1 MYLKKLKKPLIILI
15 SSLVAIVLAYVIYV
29 FATYHR
35 IDDMKPLEI
44 CQEASLTEVQTN
56 TTYTV
61 LTQNLGF
68 GAYTDD
74 FTFFMDGGKSSWAES
89 EESVVECISK
99 SAEYIASQNPD
110 FIFLQEVD
118 IDSTRSYH
126 INQLD
131 LLRTYFDGYQEV
143 FAVNYHSA
151 FLMYPFHQP
160 HGASNAG
167 LATYSKPQMTS
178 ALRRQLEI
186 STSFSKFLD
195 LDRCYSVSRIPVS
208 NGKELVLY
216 NTHLS
221 AYGGSDEIRTSQ
233 MTMLLQDM
241 KKEYDAG
248 NYVLCGGDYNHDFTG
263 NSTQMLNDMDDND
276 FGWAQPFPAELL
288 PEGITRCIDY
298 SNGET
303 IATARNCDVPYSPD
317 CFTVIL
323 DGFLV
328 SDNIK
333 VTHLENQDLGFLYSD
348 HNPVVM
354 QFELVE

>member
-1 MYLKKLKKPLIILI
+1 MNIKKLIKPFIIVLGILI
-15 SSLVAIVLAYVIYV
+15 GIVLIYFIYI
-29 FATYHR
+29 FATYNR
-35 IDDMKPLEI
+35 IEDMQVLEI
-44 CQEASLTEVQTN
+44 SQESSLTDVQTN

-74 FTFFMDGGKSSWAES
+74 FTFFMDGGESSWAES
-89 EESVVECISK
+89 KESVVECISK
-99 SAEYIASQNPD
+99 SAEYITSVNPD
-110 FIFLQEVD
+110 FILLQEID
-118 IDSTRSYH
+118 INSTRSYY

-131 LLRTYFDGYQEV
+131 LLRNSFDGYQEV
-143 FAVNYHSA
+143 FAQNYHSA
-151 FLMYPFHQP
+151 FLMYPFNEP
-160 HGASNAG
+160 HGFCNAG
-167 LATYSKPQMTS
+167 IATYSKAPITS
-178 ALRRQLEI
+178 SIRRKLKI

-208 NGKELVLY
+208 NGKELILY
-216 NTHLS
+216 NVHLS

-233 MTMLLQDM
+233 MTMLFQDM

-248 NYVLCGGDYNHDFTG
+248 NYVLCGGDFNHDFTG
-263 NSTQMLNDMDDND
+263 NSTQMLNDMDDNA
-276 FGWAQPFPAELL
+276 FGWAKPFPSELL

-303 IATARNCDVPYSPD
+303 IATSRNCDIPYGPD

-333 VTHLENQDLGFLYSD
+333 VSHLENVDHKFVYSD

>member
-1 MYLKKLKKPLIILI
+1 MNIKKLFKPLIFLLSIL
-15 SSLVAIVLAYVIYV
+15 LGIVLIYV
-29 FATYHR
+29 LYVFGTYSR
-35 IDDMKPLEI
+35 IEDMQVLEI
-44 CQEASLTEVQTN
+44 SQDASFTELQTN

-89 EESVVECISK
+89 EESVMECINK
-99 SAEYIASQNPD
+99 SAKQIASVNPD
-110 FIFLQEVD
+110 FILFQEID

-131 LLRTYFDGYQEV
+131 LLREVFDGYQEV
-143 FAVNYHSA
+143 FAKNYHSA
-151 FLMYPFHQP
+151 FLMYPLYQP

-167 LATYSKPQMTS
+167 LATYSKAKITS

-186 STSFSKFLD
+186 STSISKFLD
-195 LDRCYSVSRIPVS
+195 LDRCYSVSRVPVA
-208 NGKELVLY
+208 NGKEFVLY
-216 NTHLS
+216 NVHLS

-233 MTMLLQDM
+233 MTMLFQDM

-248 NYVLCGGDYNHDFTG
+248 NYVLCGGDFNHDFTG
-263 NSTQMLNDMDDND
+263 NSTQMLNDMGDND
-276 FGWAQPFPAELL
+276 FGWAQPFPIELL
-288 PEGITRCIDY
+288 PEGITRCTNY
-298 SNGET
+298 SSGET
-303 IATARNCDVPYSPD
+303 IATSRNCDVPYGPD

-333 VTHLENQDLGFLYSD
+333 VSYLENQDLGFLYSD

-354 QFELVE
+354 QFELEE

>member
-1 MYLKKLKKPLIILI
+1 MKTKKIGKILIILF
-15 SSLVAIVLAYVIYV
+15 SSILTIVLMYCIYV
-29 FATYHR
+29 FATYNR
-35 IDDMKPLEI
+35 IEDMQVLEI
-44 CQEASLTEVQTN
+44 NQNASFTEAQTN
-56 TTYTV
+56 TTYTAI
-61 LTQNLGF
+61 TQNLGF

-74 FTFFMDGGKSSWAES
+74 FTFFMDGGESSWAES
-89 EESVVECISK
+89 KESVVECINK
-99 SAEYIASQNPD
+99 SAEYISSKNPD
-110 FIFLQEVD
+110 FIFLQEIDV
-118 IDSTRSYH
+118 DSTRTYH

-131 LLRTYFDGYQEV
+131 LLRTYFNEHQET

-167 LATYSKPQMTS
+167 IATYSKAEMTS
-178 ALRRQLEI
+178 AIRRQLEI
-186 STSFSKFLD
+186 STGFGKIID
-195 LDRCYSVSRIPVS
+195 LDRCYSVSRVPVS

-221 AYGGSDEIRTSQ
+221 AYGGSEEIRTSQ
-233 MTMLLQDM
+233 MTMLFQDM

-263 NSTQMLNDMDDND
+263 NSTQMLNDMGEND

-298 SNGET
+298 NNEKT
-303 IATARNCDVPYSPD
+303 IATSRNCDVPYGPD
-317 CFTVIL
+317 CFTIII

-333 VTHLENQDLGFLYSD
+333 VTYLENQDLGFLYSD

-354 QFELVE
+354 QFELME